1 MTNLTYVSPNEV
13 EVVVY
18 KIDVSRLLPLN
29 HLGHFRGM
37 KEIKVRWFFTWT
49 VFAVLLLSVSANAST
64 IDTVSI
70 YSNSMHKESKAI
82 VIYPNT
88 PSEEPIPVL
97 YLLHGL
103 GGDYGSWL
111 KIKPAL
117 VDYADE
123 RRLIIVCPDGGERS
137 WYLDSPIDSSFRY
150 ETHLTQEVVPY
161 IDSLY
166 NTIQRREGRAIAGL
180 SMGGHGSL
188 FLAIRHPELF
198 SIACSTS
205 GSVDLLK
212 RTFSWKYK
220 EMILG
225 DTTCCVS
232 NWQDHSVTRLAEQ
245 LSPGLLKLHIDCGT
259 EDELIEVNRD
269 LHRKL
274 LSRGVEHEYIEK
286 PGAHDAAYWA
296 ESIDSIM
303 SFVMLQFELK

>member
-1 MTNLTYVSPNEV
+1 
-13 EVVVY
+13 
-18 KIDVSRLLPLN
+18 LN

-37 KEIKVRWFFTWT
+37 KEIKAQWFCTWAAM
-49 VFAVLLLSVSANAST
+49 AVMLLSLPACAST

-70 YSNSMHKESKAI
+70 YSHSMHKQSKAL

-88 PSEEPIPVL
+88 PSDEPIPVL

-117 VDYADE
+117 ADYADQH
-123 RRLIIVCPDGGERS
+123 RLIIVCPDGGERS

-150 ETHLTQEVVPY
+150 ETHLIQEVVPY
-161 IDSLY
+161 VDSLY
-166 NTIQRREGRAIAGL
+166 NTVRSREGRAIAGL

-188 FLAIRHPELF
+188 FLAIRHPEMF

-220 EMILG
+220 EMVLG
-225 DTTCCVS
+225 DTTCCLS
-232 NWQDHSVTRLAEQ
+232 NWQANSVTRLAEQ
-245 LSPGLLKLHIDCGT
+245 LSPDQLKLHIDCGT
-259 EDELIEVNRD
+259 EDEVIDVNRE

-274 LSRGVEHEYIEK
+274 LERGIEHEYIER
-286 PGAHDAAYWA
+286 PGAHNAAYWA

-303 SFVMLQFELK
+303 SFVVMHFDLK